1 MRLVKKTFS
10 FSQSFQ
16 VAGNGSVYF
25 IGMPNGR
32 SITFDSEEYLSSVGG
47 YEARFLKGIE
57 FTGGQTLSGVNTNT
71 ADPVTQ
77 TLSIIGGP
85 TVTNDGDLLLLT
97 GAPVAASP
105 QGRVR
110 SQSNVTAPWHLDS
123 GVNYGI
129 KITNLNT
136 QAIDMYATLYW
147 SEYELL

>member
-10 FSQSFQ
+10 FSQSFT
-16 VAGNGSVYF
+16 VAANASVYF
-25 IGMPNGR
+25 IGLPNGC
-32 SITFDSEEYLSSVGG
+32 SITFDSEEYFSSVGG
-47 YEARFLKGIE
+47 YEVRFLKGIE
-57 FTGGQTLSGVNTNT
+57 FTGGQALSGVNTNT

-97 GAPVAASP
+97 GAPVADNP

-110 SQSNVTAPWHLDS
+110 SQSNITAPWHLDS
-123 GVNYGI
+123 GVNYAI
-129 KITNLNT
+129 KITNLNN
-136 QAIDMYATLYW
+136 QPINMYATLCW